1 MRYLRIAIGFEDTEF
16 LGFLALILSLPGC
29 KKKIFEFLNA

>member
-29 KKKIFEFLNA
+29 EKKIFEFLNA